1 MKKCPHCA
9 EDIQDAARVCKHCG
23 RDLVAAAAAPR
34 PQGQISTGVGIVVIL
49 AVIAA
54 FVWGGAQYFGGD
66 SSGRTVL
73 PRPIGAPP
81 PVVTKGEF
89 DRIADGMTY
98 EQVVQIIGAPGEVL
112 SSSDMAGTKTVMYA
126 WKNSNGSNM
135 NAMFQNGALITKAQF
150 GLP

>member
-23 RDLVAAAAAPR
+23 RDLVAAPAP
-34 PQGQISTGVGIVVIL
+34 QAKAQISTGLGLVVIVG
-49 AVIAA
+49 VIGA
-54 FVWGGAQYFGGD
+54 FIWGGAQFFGSD
-66 SSGRTVL
+66 SSGRTVM
-73 PRPIGAPP
+73 PRGIGAPP

-89 DRIADGMTY
+89 DRVADGMTY
-98 EQVVQIIGAPGEVL
+98 EQVVQVIGAPGEVL
-112 SSSDMAGTKTVMYA
+112 SSSDIAGTKTVMYS

-135 NAMFQNGALITKAQF
+135 NAMFQNGNLITKAQF